1 MPELHKVLK
10 KCCIRDVWQDSE
22 YFSGSQYGRILNMS
36 ELHKILNK
44 TLHYIY
50 LIGFWICLQFLNGRV
65 TENWGFCV
73 NCTLEV
79 HGVNCILTVKRLM
92 LFWICLRFS
101 IYHDFECIRNLNMLR
116 LPNIPW
122 RPDKNLGRGHLLR
135 ENFSLC
141 LQTRCI
147 IVAWKKRW
155 WVVWGGQIAEIWGC
169 TQGAQKISKKS

>member
-1 MPELHKVLK
+1 MTEFSILLSFWIYQDSKYAWVTQGPKKMLHQRCLTG
-10 KCCIRDVWQDSE
+10 SE

-101 IYHDFECIRNLNMLR
+101 IYHDFECIRNLNMLEFHR
-116 LPNIPW
+116 VYWQASQYTLKA
-122 RPDKNLGRGHLLR
+122 R
-135 ENFSLC
+135 
-141 LQTRCI
+141 
-147 IVAWKKRW
+147 
-155 WVVWGGQIAEIWGC
+155 
-169 TQGAQKISKKS
+169 QKFR